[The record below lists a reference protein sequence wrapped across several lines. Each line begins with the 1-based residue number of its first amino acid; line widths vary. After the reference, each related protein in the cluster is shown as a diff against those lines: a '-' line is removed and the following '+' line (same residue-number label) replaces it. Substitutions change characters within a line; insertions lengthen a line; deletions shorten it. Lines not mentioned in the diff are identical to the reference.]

1 MKNKYFTPF
10 GRLMMAIIIILIVVL
25 TMVLI

>member
-1 MKNKYFTPF
+1 MKNNYFTPF
-10 GRLMMAIIIILIVVL
+10 GRLMMAIIIILIVVI